1 MKRAETWKHFR
12 KLCFSIYWKASCKI
26 LLSDPV
32 YHNAGSGNIQS
43 KWWSESKGFAHCCPV
58 IPKLAV
64 GDRVWVPQLEQHSV
78 GGAGLSPRWS
88 ALPSLKKKRVS
99 FLGGA
104 RCRDTQRLQ
113 TFISSCGFVNLGLFL
128 YLCTALPDKNTV
140 LRREPAC
147 GCGCSWRGLLRDH
160 RRAGAGT
167 CGMFACVWV
176 VQTSPYPPWT
186 NCNSRFS

>member
-1 MKRAETWKHFR
+1 MKWKQR
-12 KLCFSIYWKASCKI
+12 ICT
-26 LLSDPV
+26 LLSSDTQT
-32 YHNAGSGNIQS
+32 GSGWQS
-43 KWWSESKGFAHCCPV
+43 LGTWIRAAQCWRCRAQPKVISFAKFFK
-58 IPKLAV
+58 I
-64 GDRVWVPQLEQHSV
+64 
-78 GGAGLSPRWS
+78 
-88 ALPSLKKKRVS
+88 KKVS

-104 RCRDTQRLQ
+104 WCRDTQRLQ

-140 LRREPAC
+140 LRREPVR

-160 RRAGAGT
+160 RHTGAGT

-186 NCNSRFS
+186 DCNSRFS